1 MNNTAAE
8 VFLISISRDEIRIM
22 NRLFVRFEF
31 IPRNTLIFLDY
42 VFNNF
47 GTMTKEILRF
57 ERKVSSSNICKL
69 IFHVALT
76 GLFFLVRF
84 LRDSNNQITKN
95 ENDKI

>member
-1 MNNTAAE
+1 MMA
-8 VFLISISRDEIRIM
+8 
-22 NRLFVRFEF
+22 
-31 IPRNTLIFLDY
+31 
-42 VFNNF
+42 
-47 GTMTKEILRF
+47 KEILRF

-69 IFHVALT
+69 IFYVALT